1 MTGVIFDFNGTMFFD
16 EEFQEISWRQFIKD
30 TIGRRITDEEFQEH
44 VHGRNADYTFPLFLG
59 RPLTRQE
66 IMELEEGKE
75 RIYRELC
82 LQSEK
87 FRLAPGLERFLDYLA
102 GNDIPR
108 TIATASGWNNVRFF
122 FQHLGL
128 GKWFD
133 LGKVVYNDGTIPGK
147 PAPDL
152 FLVSA
157 ERIKVPTK
165 ECIVFEDSLSGI
177 EAARNAGVRAVVRV
191 DSMRQTNADTL
202 ADETIS
208 DFWNAQEIMNK
219 FFSTCPAGT

>member
-1 MTGVIFDFNGTMFFD
+1 M
-16 EEFQEISWRQFIKD
+16 
-30 TIGRRITDEEFQEH
+30 
-44 VHGRNADYTFPLFLG
+44 
-59 RPLTRQE
+59 
-66 IMELEEGKE
+66 
-75 RIYRELC
+75 
-82 LQSEK
+82 
-87 FRLAPGLERFLDYLA
+87 
-102 GNDIPR
+102 
-108 TIATASGWNNVRFF
+108 
-122 FQHLGL
+122 

-157 ERIKVPTK
+157 ERIKVPAK

-177 EAARNAGVRAVVRV
+177 EAARNAAVRAVVRV
-191 DSMRQTNADTL
+191 DSMRQTNAGTL
-202 ADETIS
+202 ADEVIS